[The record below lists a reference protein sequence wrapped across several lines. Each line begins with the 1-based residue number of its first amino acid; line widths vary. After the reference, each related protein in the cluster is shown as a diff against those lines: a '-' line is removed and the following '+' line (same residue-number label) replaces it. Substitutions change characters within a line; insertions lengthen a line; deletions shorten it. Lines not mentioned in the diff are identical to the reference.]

1 MRFARN
7 LARPKCAGIL
17 TYKGNA
23 MTPQIEDRP
32 ASAASA
38 VQHSDSTLRALK
50 ASRELVEL
58 LRNCEKCVRELSIN
72 IDESSVELA
81 VQIAPHLAAAGELA
95 EVLKYKVQRS
105 VQERSGFWEPADPD
119 ASVRRRLARR
129 VRAAI

>member
-1 MRFARN
+1 VRFARN
-7 LARPKCAGIL
+7 LAPPKCAGIL
-17 TYKGNA
+17 TNKGNA

-32 ASAASA
+32 SSAASA
-38 VQHSDSTLRALK
+38 VQHSASTLRALK

-58 LRNCEKCVRELSIN
+58 LRACEKCVRELSIN